1 MNYMVV
7 VLLSLMDEESAY
19 LVFSHMVTKM
29 LPKNFYANTTQGSSL
44 MGFQQEKFVIWSLAK
59 SYLKLDETTSE
70 NVKTFLDMRGPS
82 FMIPMFVNF
91 LNFQVMISTWKRA
104 FRTQS
109 VIILFF
115 EIQK

>member
-29 LPKNFYANTTQGSSL
+29 LPKNFYAKTTQGSSL